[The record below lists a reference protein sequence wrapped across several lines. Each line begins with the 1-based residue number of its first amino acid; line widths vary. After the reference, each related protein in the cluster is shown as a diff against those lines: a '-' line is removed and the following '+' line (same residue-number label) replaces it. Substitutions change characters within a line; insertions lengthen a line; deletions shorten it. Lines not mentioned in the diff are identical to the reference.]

1 MIVFKAHVAAPA
13 SDAAVAYS
21 LRQAKV
27 RIVHTA
33 SASGKNHPTG
43 HGFNSVQQHID
54 IAFSPGSWIIRL
66 GCFGRS
72 PPVNGAAD

>member
-1 MIVFKAHVAAPA
+1 
-13 SDAAVAYS
+13 
-21 LRQAKV
+21 V